1 MSSLFKEEDDVKKKA
16 LLLGIVLLFIISFF
30 LLINA
35 SFTKTSEQ
43 STSDP
48 NSSIATSNLLLDP
61 NPKLIDKQGN
71 LIQNVTL
78 ASNLIPIQNGK
89 IVDGRNGTI
98 ADGVS
103 KLIIKLVYNNPLRF
117 SIEGKSPNDL
127 RGGTLAPLLNKSGTS
142 NSLSSTN
149 VVYPNLT
156 KTNESLIVAVYTP
169 PDFINEPNASYKP
182 VTLLINNPKNPS
194 AAPSPVSQITIRLY
208 HPPVILVHG
217 LWENPSL
224 WNILSNFLQTLNQ
237 SKLNSTLADYRIHNA
252 TTFDPYFNKTFGNY
266 GINATRNAIG
276 RALED
281 YHGNATAASQV
292 DVVAHSMG
300 GLIARGF
307 VQQPDYKNPSNFM
320 KGYIHRLITIGTP
333 HYGGQLALFCITIET
348 IGIAMF
354 QLQMP

>member
-1 MSSLFKEEDDVKKKA
+1 M
-16 LLLGIVLLFIISFF
+16 
-30 LLINA
+30 
-35 SFTKTSEQ
+35 T
-43 STSDP
+43 
-48 NSSIATSNLLLDP
+48 
-61 NPKLIDKQGN
+61 DKQGN

-127 RGGTLAPLLNKSGTS
+127 RGGTLAHLLNKSGTS

-224 WNILSNFLQTLNQ
+224 WNIL
-237 SKLNSTLADYRIHNA
+237 
-252 TTFDPYFNKTFGNY
+252 
-266 GINATRNAIG
+266 
-276 RALED
+276 
-281 YHGNATAASQV
+281 
-292 DVVAHSMG
+292 
-300 GLIARGF
+300 
-307 VQQPDYKNPSNFM
+307 
-320 KGYIHRLITIGTP
+320 
-333 HYGGQLALFCITIET
+333 
-348 IGIAMF
+348 
-354 QLQMP
+354 

>member
-1 MSSLFKEEDDVKKKA
+1 
-16 LLLGIVLLFIISFF
+16 
-30 LLINA
+30 
-35 SFTKTSEQ
+35 
-43 STSDP
+43 
-48 NSSIATSNLLLDP
+48 
-61 NPKLIDKQGN
+61 
-71 LIQNVTL
+71 
-78 ASNLIPIQNGK
+78 
-89 IVDGRNGTI
+89 
-98 ADGVS
+98 
-103 KLIIKLVYNNPLRF
+103 LRF

-276 RALED
+276 RALKD

-307 VQQPDYKNPSNFM
+307 VQ
-320 KGYIHRLITIGTP
+320 
-333 HYGGQLALFCITIET
+333 
-348 IGIAMF
+348 
-354 QLQMP
+354 